1 MADDTL
7 DLDSAVYSAR
17 FAESWREY
25 LLKLKARAPTIR
37 FLSHHWANYVQESS
51 DPPENLVLEALFDS
65 KTAHICSQRKRKQ
78 HFHLSLSCVAI
89 RASRSVTVP

>member
-1 MADDTL
+1 MVVDTW
-7 DLDSAVYSAR
+7 DPDSAAYSAR

-51 DPPENLVLEALFDS
+51 TPLENLLLEALFDS
-65 KTAHICSQRKRKQ
+65 KIAHSCSQWKRTE
-78 HFHLSLSCVAI
+78 HFHLS
-89 RASRSVTVP
+89 P